1 MISSLLVKLLDT
13 NKYKQNAQFPCSKIN
28 FTDWNVFAEK
38 PRFIYGKFRFQNQEL
53 LVCIWLMWI
62 FHLFLLFGHKIPN
75 FTTLLTAVHFLF
87 IAKCNMFFSKEF
99 FCTNDLVWWTIYQL
113 TKHQRCVFYSKVTKL
128 DWNQNNVYRQ

>member
-13 NKYKQNAQFPCSKIN
+13 NKYKQNAHFPCSKIN

-38 PRFIYGKFRFQNQEL
+38 SRFIYGKFRFQNQEL
-53 LVCIWLMWI
+53 LVCILLMWI

-87 IAKCNMFFSKEF
+87 IAKCNMFFLKDFFLYKWFSLMNYLSVDKTSKMCFLFKSNKIRLKSE
-99 FCTNDLVWWTIYQL
+99 
-113 TKHQRCVFYSKVTKL
+113 
-128 DWNQNNVYRQ
+128 